1 MKKSAL
7 ILLYIFLGC
16 LLHAQTTP
24 LKTVCLYPQGQN
36 GRGIVENNVRLT
48 WGPAVNNGLV
58 GDETVTEHGYIRN
71 VGDKAR
77 MEIYMPEKCNGL
89 MVVNCPGGGYY
100 EISSVNEGTRAAQW
114 FLSQGVA
121 VCNLIYRMPNGHHE
135 APLAD
140 VQNAF
145 RYCRA
150 HAREWGVKQIGVV
163 GYSAG
168 GHLAACASTMFVDDI
183 TRPDFTILLYPVITM
198 EEEVTDDGTMK
209 RLTNE
214 DPELRELYSIENRV
228 GAKCPPAILF
238 HSVDDGLVS
247 VRNSRRYHHALL
259 SLHLKSRL
267 YEFPTGGHGWGFS
280 TEANSG
286 HDKLGAEQ
294 REKFFTLLS
303 TWLSRRLEQ

>member
-1 MKKSAL
+1 MKNH
-7 ILLYIFLGC
+7 ILVLFFLFLGC
-16 LLHAQTTP
+16 MIYAQPTP
-24 LKTVCLYPQGQN
+24 FKTLYLYPGGQSS
-36 GRGIVENNVRLT
+36 RVGIAEKGSRVT
-48 WGPAVNNGLV
+48 WGPGENNALTGP
-58 GDETVTEHGYIRN
+58 ETVTEQGYIRN
-71 VGDKAR
+71 VGDSAR
-77 MEIYMPEKCNGL
+77 IEIYLPEKCNGL

-100 EISSVNEGTRAAQW
+100 EISSLNEGTRAAEW

-121 VCNLIYRMPNGHHE
+121 VCNVIYRLPNGHKDV
-135 APLAD
+135 PLTD

-150 HAREWGVKQIGVV
+150 HAAEWGVKKIGVA

-168 GHLAACASTMFVDDI
+168 GHLAACASTMFTDRV

-198 EEEVTDDGTMK
+198 EDELTDVGTMK

-228 GAKCPPAILF
+228 GRETPPAILF

-259 SLHLKSRL
+259 SLHLKSKL
-267 YEFPTGGHGWGFS
+267 CEFPTGGHGWGFS
-280 TEANSG
+280 TIENSG
-286 HDKLGAEQ
+286 HDNLGPEQ

-303 TWLSRRLEQ
+303 NWLNNLLQ